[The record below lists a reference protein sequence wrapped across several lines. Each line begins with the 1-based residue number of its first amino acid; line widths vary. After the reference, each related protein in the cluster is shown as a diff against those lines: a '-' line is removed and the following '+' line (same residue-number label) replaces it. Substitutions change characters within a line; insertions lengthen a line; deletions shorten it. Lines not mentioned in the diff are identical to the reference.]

1 VTLIPSDR
9 SSYSLAHSHTSSHQ
23 SITHDQRSHQDRRQ
37 SMNAHMRGCGAWQ
50 PSVFRDS
57 TMAVSGSMLANSRH
71 VRGVFPW
78 HN

>member
-1 VTLIPSDR
+1 MPIPSDR
-9 SSYSLAHSHTSSHQ
+9 SSYSLAHSHTSNSQ

-37 SMNAHMRGCGAWQ
+37 SMSVHMKGCGTWQ
-50 PSVFRDS
+50 PCMLRDS
-57 TMAVSGSMLANSRH
+57 TMAVTGSLLVNSRY